1 MTIWSSLECD
11 YMLCNIQYVTCC
23 YELVITCFTCLFL
36 ILYTCDERSIWFS
49 VVSWLI
55 VGKSIW
61 IVEFRMVDW
70 VVGWDKL
77 TGG

>member
-11 YMLCNIQYVTCC
+11 YMLYVTCC
-23 YELVITCFTCLFL
+23 YELIITCCTCLFL
-36 ILYTCDERSIWFS
+36 ILYTCNEQSIWLS

-55 VGKSIW
+55 LGKSIW